1 MGIKKKDILLAC
13 FLLFAACLLF
23 FVLRPVK
30 SGTGGWVRITVD
42 GKLYGTYPL
51 SGKEKIR
58 IGQDSGYNMVYIED
72 GAAWISEADCPDGYC
87 ISQRKITGKGQVIVC
102 LPHRLVLEVTGEES
116 GDGKK
121 EDLDAVVH

>member
-30 SGTGGWVRITVD
+30 SGTGGWVRIMVD

-72 GAAWISEADCPDGYC
+72 GAAWIRGGLPGWILYPPGKNHGKRTGYC
-87 ISQRKITGKGQVIVC
+87 MPAAQAC
-102 LPHRLVLEVTGEES
+102 
-116 GDGKK
+116 
-121 EDLDAVVH
+121 A

>member
-1 MGIKKKDILLAC
+1 
-13 FLLFAACLLF
+13 
-23 FVLRPVK
+23 
-30 SGTGGWVRITVD
+30 
-42 GKLYGTYPL
+42 
-51 SGKEKIR
+51 
-58 IGQDSGYNMVYIED
+58 MVYIED

-87 ISQRKITGKGQVIVC
+87 IRQGKITGKGQVIVC